1 MEAVDAE
8 LHDWIAAPYP
18 TKADVDASY
27 KLMLE
32 SALRPEWNG
41 AVRVGVAS
49 HNLFDVAWALVL
61 RGRLPVEQRRRIE
74 LEMLEGMAP
83 AQSRAVR
90 KMAGALLLYAPVVQH
105 DQIDA
110 SIAYLARRL
119 DENTAPENFL
129 RALFTIT
136 PGSPEFAEQAERF
149 RRSVA
154 ERHHDLH
161 RHDAATPRRRTARR
175 SANEPDSDPTDPDQR
190 RSLQSRSAVE
200 HATRAEPTLIAVS
213 RGDRRKSSP
222 PRSPHS
228 RTGRASGR
236 GERRRGALPPS
247 PTCFAAN
254 GSTPSR

>member
-1 MEAVDAE
+1 MEPVEAE

-27 KLMLE
+27 KPMLD

-61 RGRLPVEQRRRIE
+61 RERPAASTSAARIE

-90 KMAGALLLYAPVVQH
+90 KMAGSLLLYAPVVQH

-136 PGSPEFAEQAERF
+136 PGSPEFADASRAVPS
-149 RRSVA
+149 RR
-154 ERHHDLH
+154 RR
-161 RHDAATPRRRTARR
+161 RHDISHRTAPPPLRRRDDTTFG
-175 SANEPDSDPTDPDQR
+175 NEPDSDSTDPVD
-190 RSLQSRSAVE
+190 A
-200 HATRAEPTLIAVS
+200 
-213 RGDRRKSSP
+213 
-222 PRSPHS
+222 
-228 RTGRASGR
+228 
-236 GERRRGALPPS
+236 
-247 PTCFAAN
+247 
-254 GSTPSR
+254 GS